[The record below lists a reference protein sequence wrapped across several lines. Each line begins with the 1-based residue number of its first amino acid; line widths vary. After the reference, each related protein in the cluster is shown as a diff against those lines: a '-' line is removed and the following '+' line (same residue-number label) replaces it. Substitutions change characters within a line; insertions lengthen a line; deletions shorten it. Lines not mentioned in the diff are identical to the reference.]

1 MSSAVKSIRS
11 SDITTLPYKV
21 NKQFAFESASLYQN
35 NIIIYKGYLE
45 TGSTLDKLNDNELVY
60 YSARQLYYGGNI
72 TSSILIDNISGS
84 HYDNYQQSTAASGTF
99 EYEIKEYPTEN
110 RSEVRIISIP
120 QQIYGERLKP
130 STFILESDTNA
141 FYIVDDGNGNLFDIS
156 GSVEQY
162 VINGQI
168 QSDYFTTIN
177 KQELPHVGNIFYAH
191 GLVVITS
198 QDYLYLYPKECT
210 LSGGY
215 AYYIP
220 PTPTPTPTSTATNTP
235 TSTPTNTPTQTP
247 TSTST
252 GTPTATSTQTPT
264 ITSTNTPTSTPEI
277 TLTATNTPTL
287 TSTATPTSTPTNTL
301 TITLTNTPTPTPTI
315 LIELPMTTF
324 EVPNGPNETQIWL
337 QTGNEGPV
345 FSADVN
351 FDYNISIIPAAT
363 ISGTGTLTAGTN
375 QAFIASY
382 DPTIESVS
390 AIQVNN
396 FDPPTI
402 DGYSIIPIG

>member
-141 FYIVDDGNGNLFDIS
+141 YYIVDDGNGNLFDIS

-177 KQELPHVGNIFYAH
+177 KQEIPHVGNIFYAH
-191 GLVVITS
+191 GLAVITS
-198 QDYLYLYPKECT
+198 QDYLYIYPKECT

-220 PTPTPTPTSTATNTP
+220 LTPTPTPTTTATNTQTP
-235 TSTPTNTPTQTP
+235 TTTSTPTLTITNTPTISPTQTPTLTSTNTPTLTLTSTNTPTLTLTSTNTPTQT
-247 TSTST
+247 STST
-252 GTPTATSTQTPT
+252 PTQTSTQTPT
-264 ITSTNTPTSTPEI
+264 PTPTQESIIYDLYIADKYDCTTEVAVDSVTVALPTGTTPNY
-277 TLTATNTPTL
+277 TKFYNSDVDLGLYAYQL
-287 TSTATPTSTPTNTL
+287 TSTTESGPGIILNTTQYNTL
-301 TITLTNTPTPTPTI
+301 L
-315 LIELPMTTF
+315 L
-324 EVPNGPNETQIWL
+324 
-337 QTGNEGPV
+337 
-345 FSADVN
+345 AC
-351 FDYNISIIPAAT
+351 
-363 ISGTGTLTAGTN
+363 
-375 QAFIASY
+375 
-382 DPTIESVS
+382 
-390 AIQVNN
+390 
-396 FDPPTI
+396 
-402 DGYSIIPIG
+402 PI